1 MLFCSGFD
9 LFGFLEF
16 VDWSERVV
24 KLFGNIG
31 IEVSLEK
38 IEKFVNVM
46 KIFGSYVGVYL
57 MYKIVI
63 FVRYIVIL
71 GGINLVIR
79 YLRKFGVM
87 FVVKDVDRLGY
98 LMKEFRLEFEI
109 CMKKRMVLERGRY
122 VRLKV

>member
-109 CMKKRMVLERGRY
+109 RMKKRMVLERGRY